1 MDSIFF
7 FVRLIYDYLTN
18 RRLRTKVGNKYSSW
32 RAILLD
38 VPQGLISNPL
48 VFNIYIRD
56 PFLLVNDTGIAN
68 YVDNTT
74 PYLSGIEICAV
85 VDSLERSTNLMFN
98 WFTENK
104 MKGNEDKCDVFLRTD
119 GMLDEAFDE
128 YIRAHNCT

>member
-7 FVRLIYDYLTN
+7 SVRLIYDYLTN

-56 PFLLVNDTGIAN
+56 PFLLVNDTLIAN

-85 VDSLERSTNLMFN
+85 VDSLERSINLMFN

-119 GMLDEAFDE
+119 GMLDETFDE
-128 YIRAHNCT
+128 HIRAHS